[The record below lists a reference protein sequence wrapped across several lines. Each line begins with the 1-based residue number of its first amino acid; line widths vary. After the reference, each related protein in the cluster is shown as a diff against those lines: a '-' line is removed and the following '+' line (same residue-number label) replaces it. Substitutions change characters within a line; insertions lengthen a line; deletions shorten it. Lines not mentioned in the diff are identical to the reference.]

1 MKFTIIHPSRTRCE
15 IARQSAH
22 RCIERFDIS
31 KGDTLEYILSL
42 DNDDHYVSCY
52 QQWADEYGI
61 HLIVNQNRSLVD
73 ACNNGALI
81 STGDCLIVL
90 SDDFETPENWNTL
103 LKEKIGENDFYGILI
118 NDGISA
124 ASLSI
129 MSLPILSRKLYLKLG
144 YLYHPDFFSLYADN
158 ALLDVCIKLDCL
170 IDARDLVFQHHHYSV
185 GLSKHDATY
194 ARENSRQAHN
204 MGVNAYEALKARN
217 YDL

>member
-1 MKFTIIHPSRTRCE
+1 MKFTIVHPSRTRCE
-15 IARQSAH
+15 IARQAAH

-31 KGDTLEYILSL
+31 QGDTLEYILSL

-61 HLIVNQNRSLVD
+61 HLIVNNNRSLVD

-90 SDDFETPENWNTL
+90 SDDFETPQNWNTL
-103 LKEKIGENDFYGILI
+103 LKEKIGNKDFYGILI
-118 NDGISA
+118 DDGISA
-124 ASLSI
+124 QSMSI
-129 MSLPILSRKLYLKLG
+129 MSLPIVSRKLYQRLG

-158 ALLDVCIKLDCL
+158 ALLDVCVKLDCL
-170 IDARDLVFQHHHYSV
+170 IDARDLLFQHHHYSV

-194 ARENSRQAHN
+194 ARENSRDAHSI
-204 MGVNAYEALKARN
+204 GVRAYEALKARN